1 MGDVTEELQQNLESG
16 KDVEMNPKRAGRQK
30 MMSYSLAGLILSNPI
45 ATKAASEN
53 GGYFLDKGKQE
64 MTTNREERQVLKLID
79 EKPVSQAISAVAWS
93 PDGNFVVASGSST
106 LHVTVWDARSL
117 SVARVLDQGF
127 GGDGGSN
134 VAFSPNGR
142 FLASGLSTVNLWDPV
157 SGKLIKALVAPHVT
171 PGIPQEIGVRS
182 LAFSPDSKLIVV
194 AYDGKKR
201 IVIAYRVDDGK
212 ILWTYEPRRVIG
224 IPLMTTPIAFSTDGK
239 QLVFGT
245 GERGGPEV
253 NLKRLS
259 RVLFLNAE
267 SGALIRSIDDIHVM
281 NPTTLAI
288 SPNGRWVA
296 TATSTGVNDQTS
308 NMKTKQVVTV
318 DNQDP
323 VRIWDMDTG
332 KLFRDLPV
340 LSRVWS
346 LAFSYDGKTLFGA
359 KSDIQSHMT
368 LAVWD
373 IESGRMVQEIRSN
386 PGPMGLAVSP
396 DGKRLAAASQSK
408 LVVYEIAASR

>member
-1 MGDVTEELQQNLESG
+1 
-16 KDVEMNPKRAGRQK
+16 MNPNRAGRQK
-30 MMSYSLAGLILSNPI
+30 LMSYSLAGLILSNPI
-45 ATKAASEN
+45 ATRAASEN
-53 GGYFLDKGKQE
+53 GGYFFDKGKQE
-64 MTTNREERQVLKLID
+64 MTTNREERQVLSLMD
-79 EKPVSQAISAVAWS
+79 EEPVSQAISAVAWS

-117 SVARVLDQGF
+117 SVVRVLDQGF

-142 FLASGLSTVNLWDPV
+142 FLASGLSTVNLWDPA
-157 SGKLIKALVAPHVT
+157 SGKLTKTLVAPHVT

-212 ILWTYEPRRVIG
+212 IQWTYEPQRVIG
-224 IPLMTTPIAFSTDGK
+224 TPLLTTPVTFSVDGK
-239 QLVFGT
+239 HVILGT
-245 GERGGPEV
+245 GERGGDDV

-259 RVLFLNAE
+259 RVLFLNTG

-281 NPTTLAI
+281 NPTTLTI

-296 TATSTGVNDQTS
+296 TGTSTGVNDQTS

-323 VRIWDMDTG
+323 VRIWDMETG
-332 KLFRDLPV
+332 KLFRELPV
-340 LSRVWS
+340 RSRVWS
-346 LAFSYDGKTLFGA
+346 LAFSHDGKTLFGA

-373 IESGRMVQEIRSN
+373 VESGRMVQEVRSN
-386 PGPMGLAVSP
+386 PGPMGLVVSP

-408 LVVYEIAASR
+408 LAIYEIATGK